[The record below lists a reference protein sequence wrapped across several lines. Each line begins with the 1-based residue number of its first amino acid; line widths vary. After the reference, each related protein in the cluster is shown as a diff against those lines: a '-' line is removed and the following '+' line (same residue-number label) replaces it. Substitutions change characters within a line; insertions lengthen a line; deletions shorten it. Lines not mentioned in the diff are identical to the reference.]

1 MGDARRYRAK
11 PGQRYALTDRHAS
24 YCQGSMFAAISF
36 ILTRVLLKHS
46 FSTPLLVIMGFPLVG
61 LARMGLIPFQ

>member
-46 FSTPLLVIMGFPLVG
+46 FSTPFSLLWAFLLLDWREWV
-61 LARMGLIPFQ
+61 